1 MQSKIKCNG
10 FQIDC
15 FCDCLRHPAKCKKD
29 DELSKNKN
37 INILGKPRPPIF
49 SSEMREILT
58 GVRTVNISWSCDSQ
72 ELVSQYQLLYR
83 HNKVS
88 PERAVCVCVTRKIK
102 TYIMIS
108 TQNDLDIHNSMNS
121 ILILDVNVGE
131 HSS

>member
-15 FCDCLRHPAKCKKD
+15 FCDCLHHPAKCKKD
-29 DELSKNKN
+29 DEVSKNIH

-88 PERAVCVCVTRKIK
+88 PERAVCVCHQENK
-102 TYIMIS
+102 TYIIS
-108 TQNDLDIHNSMNS
+108 QYTESS
-121 ILILDVNVGE
+121 IYTVLLLAYYENLKCLLKK
-131 HSS
+131 